1 MFDLV
6 INIFIILFIILF
18 TSIIVQKQQQGDTL
32 EEIWKKYQNNTCL
45 VRTFI
50 KIIGIFFIC
59 WLSIVNLYLG
69 VLAAILFIVVMEYDY
84 NNEMD
89 RTENFQSINKPH
101 SGNDNKNKLHKKGNK
116 VDYFTAE
123 KSVKSKP
130 GLGADKSLFKS
141 TSVIDPYDKGTSY
154 TSL

>member
-18 TSIIVQKQQQGDTL
+18 TSIIIQKQQQGDTL
-32 EEIWKKYQNNTCL
+32 EEIWKKYQNNMS
-45 VRTFI
+45 VMRTII
-50 KIIGIFFIC
+50 KIIGLILIS
-59 WLSIVNLYLG
+59 WLSAVNLYLG
-69 VLAAILFIVVMEYDY
+69 VMTAILFIVVMEYDY

-89 RTENFQSINKPH
+89 RTENFQSINKSQ
-101 SGNDNKNKLHKKGNK
+101 SGDDSNNKLHKKSNK
-116 VDYFTAE
+116 IDYFTAE

>member
-32 EEIWKKYQNNTCL
+32 EEIWKKYQNNMS
-45 VRTFI
+45 VIRTYI
-50 KIIGIFFIC
+50 KIIGILIIC

-69 VLAAILFIVVMEYDY
+69 IMGAILFIVVMEYDY

-89 RTENFQSINKPH
+89 RQENFQSTN
-101 SGNDNKNKLHKKGNK
+101 SDDNTNNKLYKKPNK
-116 VDYFTAE
+116 IDYITAE
-123 KSVKSKP
+123 NSVKSKP
-130 GLGADKSLFKS
+130 GGLGADKSLFKS
-141 TSVIDPYDKGTSY
+141 TSVIGPYDEGTSY